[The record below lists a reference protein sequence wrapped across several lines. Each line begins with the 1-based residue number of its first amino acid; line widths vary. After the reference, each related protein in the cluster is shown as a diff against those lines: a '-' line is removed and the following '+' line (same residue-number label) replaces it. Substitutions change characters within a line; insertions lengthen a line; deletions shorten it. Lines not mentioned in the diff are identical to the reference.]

1 MVSRIYHT
9 IWKELSLTCMII
21 IFKKYHGIKLFVLA
35 QNLSQSP
42 SRSAVST
49 ILKITNKKIHHLHK
63 NQKIQESAS
72 EYIQDGY
79 TTLRLFL

>member
-9 IWKELSLTCMII
+9 IWKEFSLTCMVI
-21 IFKKYHGIKLFVLA
+21 IFEKYHGIKLFVLA

-49 ILKITNKKIHHLHK
+49 NILKITNKKIHHLHN
-63 NQKIQESAS
+63 NQKIHESAS
-72 EYIQDGY
+72 EYIQDG
-79 TTLRLFL
+79 